1 MNMLTDFLHKHVLAV
16 AIAVAAMCVITFLA
30 FVIDKIKA
38 MNSGWR
44 IPERTLLT
52 LCFFYGAL
60 GGMLAMYFMNHK
72 TRKPKFYCLVP
83 LFLAIQIILGCIVY
97 M

>member
-1 MNMLTDFLHKHVLAV
+1 MYNNLSGICYRQDKGYEFRLEDSGEN
-16 AIAVAAMCVITFLA
+16 TFDA
-30 FVIDKIKA
+30 
-38 MNSGWR
+38 
-44 IPERTLLT
+44 LL
-52 LCFFYGAL
+52 FYGAL
-60 GGMLAMYFMNHK
+60 GGMLAMYFVNHK